1 MASCSILSEE
11 ILKEDD
17 EAILSKKA
25 LSPGQ
30 VWKLQRSIHDTHMNL
45 ASLLMFTAR
54 RSGDH
59 TKIACA
65 MWWNRCGFGRRSS
78 DRSAAEL
85 ESRLSVTDGMQ
96 GRMPLLARH
105 RRVFEACIPPE
116 RGSNTQHA
124 KRHAALFKKPR
135 WQLASLS
142 GLTAFRDRCS
152 GLALAKANAESGMEA
167 AARG

>member
-54 RSGDH
+54 RSGEH
-59 TKIACA
+59 TK
-65 MWWNRCGFGRRSS
+65 
-78 DRSAAEL
+78 DRL
-85 ESRLSVTDGMQ
+85 
-96 GRMPLLARH
+96 
-105 RRVFEACIPPE
+105 
-116 RGSNTQHA
+116 
-124 KRHAALFKKPR
+124 
-135 WQLASLS
+135 
-142 GLTAFRDRCS
+142 RDVVEQMRIR
-152 GLALAKANAESGMEA
+152 ATEQ
-167 AARG
+167 